1 MTTQPAQQQRPARAV
16 SPKVAAPPPQYV
28 RLQLEGTRLLLSSCT
43 LCGAVVEDHARHTQ
57 WHTTQGGA
65 AT

>member
-1 MTTQPAQQQRPARAV
+1 MSSST
-16 SPKVAAPPPQYV
+16 AAAPQYV

-43 LCGAVVEDHARHTQ
+43 LCGAVVEDHVRHTQ